1 MHSLERMRVSPSKKN
16 YFKGF
21 KISKQRTTVRSA
33 EVPSEAVT
41 GMENSKAVK
50 SSISIFTLMDYAFD
64 IKNKNILF
72 SPRSRRFSFC
82 FFFFKSFMVLCFT
95 FKPITHFELIFA

>member
-1 MHSLERMRVSPSKKN
+1 MRVSPSKK
-16 YFKGF
+16 KIKVF

-50 SSISIFTLMDYAFD
+50 SNVSIFTFMDYAFD
-64 IKNKNILF
+64 IKYKNILF
-72 SPRSRRFSFC
+72 RPRSRRFSF
-82 FFFFKSFMVLCFT
+82 FFLSPKFYSFMFY
-95 FKPITHFELIFA
+95 I